1 MTVEQWLGPD
11 NEIGAKIWHKK
22 YQHKDETFDQ
32 WLERVSG
39 GRKELADLIAEKK
52 FLFGGRTLANRG
64 LDTEGSYFNC
74 YSRGFVHDDYKDIM
88 QAMVDI
94 GLTFKGQG
102 GQGIS
107 LSQLRPKGAPIKS
120 EYTSDGIVPFMKMY
134 NEVTVGTSQG
144 GSRKGALMLSID
156 ALHKEADTFIGIKS
170 EQGAIEGANLSLEI
184 DDEFMLAVEKYY
196 TENETVVLHI
206 KKNYSGHE
214 IEYDV
219 TPIEVFKHLVDN
231 SYDWGDPACL
241 FVNRFRNYNLMQF
254 DDDYQIET
262 SNPCGEQP
270 LPKHGA
276 CCLGSINLSEF
287 IKKPYTEQA
296 FFDSEGFV
304 IAVREG
310 IRALDSMIDENYM
323 RHPLPEQQRMSHDY
337 RNIGLGIFGYAT
349 AMMKMGLRYGSPE
362 AIEFTDSVFSLMFRA
377 AIIMSN
383 SLAKMYGP
391 FPNYK
396 DCVFDSEIM
405 KRHFSA
411 HEIEDMRQYG
421 LRNCSLLSVAP
432 TGSIATFLGESGGCE
447 PEFAIKYTRRTVGM
461 SDGEDEYYEI
471 YCKAAKEYMR
481 VHPGKEL
488 PSYFISSHEIPYLE
502 RIATQAVMQY
512 HVDTAISSTVNLPHD
527 ATREDV
533 AKLYLEAWRAGLKGI
548 TIFRDNCKKVGILTT
563 DSAPSTKDQ
572 DSHEEPV
579 CIQRGII
586 MDVPD
591 DLTYRKYKLSTGCGK
606 LYLFVG
612 IDDTTGTIYDFFT
625 NTDGVGGCTV
635 NTQAVSRL
643 LSACVRGGVPIE
655 YAIEQLQKAGT
666 CPSFQYAKGK
676 GKKLSPGKSCASA
689 IANVLAG
696 ILKELDTEDGTSQ
709 PEIPRDAEVRT
720 NSALHAS
727 GMKCPE
733 CGAELIAEGAC
744 NICKACGHSSC
755 SG

>member
-1 MTVEQWLGPD
+1 M
-11 NEIGAKIWHKK
+11 
-22 YQHKDETFDQ
+22 
-32 WLERVSG
+32 
-39 GRKELADLIAEKK
+39 
-52 FLFGGRTLANRG
+52 
-64 LDTEGSYFNC
+64 
-74 YSRGFVHDDYKDIM
+74 
-88 QAMVDI
+88 
-94 GLTFKGQG
+94 
-102 GQGIS
+102 
-107 LSQLRPKGAPIKS
+107 
-120 EYTSDGIVPFMKMY
+120 
-134 NEVTVGTSQG
+134 
-144 GSRKGALMLSID
+144 
-156 ALHKEADTFIGIKS
+156 
-170 EQGAIEGANLSLEI
+170 
-184 DDEFMLAVEKYY
+184 
-196 TENETVVLHI
+196 
-206 KKNYSGHE
+206 
-214 IEYDV
+214 
-219 TPIEVFKHLVDN
+219 
-231 SYDWGDPACL
+231 
-241 FVNRFRNYNLMQF
+241 
-254 DDDYQIET
+254 
-262 SNPCGEQP
+262 GEQP

-349 AMMKMGLRYGSPE
+349 ALMKMGLRYGSPE

-377 AIIMSN
+377 AVIMSN
-383 SLAKMYGP
+383 SLAKMHGP

-461 SDGEDEYYEI
+461 SDGEDAYYEI

-481 VHPGKEL
+481 VHPGEEL
-488 PSYFISSHEIPYLE
+488 PSYFVSSHEIPYLE
-502 RIATQAVMQY
+502 RIATQAVMQD

-579 CIQRGII
+579 CIQRGMI

-689 IANVLAG
+689 IANVLSG
-696 ILKELDTEDGTSQ
+696 ILKELDTEDGINQ
-709 PEIPRDAEVRT
+709 PEIIHAAESKT
-720 NSALHAS
+720 DSAPPTS
-727 GMKCPE
+727 VMKCPE
-733 CGAELIAEGAC
+733 CGVELIEEGGC
-744 NICKACGHSSC
+744 NVCKACGYSSC

>member
-349 AMMKMGLRYGSPE
+349 ALMKMGLRYGSPE

-377 AIIMSN
+377 AVIMSN
-383 SLAKMYGP
+383 SLAKMHGP

-421 LRNCSLLSVAP
+421 L
-432 TGSIATFLGESGGCE
+432 
-447 PEFAIKYTRRTVGM
+447 
-461 SDGEDEYYEI
+461 
-471 YCKAAKEYMR
+471 
-481 VHPGKEL
+481 
-488 PSYFISSHEIPYLE
+488 
-502 RIATQAVMQY
+502 
-512 HVDTAISSTVNLPHD
+512 
-527 ATREDV
+527 
-533 AKLYLEAWRAGLKGI
+533 
-548 TIFRDNCKKVGILTT
+548 
-563 DSAPSTKDQ
+563 
-572 DSHEEPV
+572 
-579 CIQRGII
+579 
-586 MDVPD
+586 
-591 DLTYRKYKLSTGCGK
+591 
-606 LYLFVG
+606 
-612 IDDTTGTIYDFFT
+612 
-625 NTDGVGGCTV
+625 
-635 NTQAVSRL
+635 SRL

>member
-22 YQHKDETFDQ
+22 YQHKDETFEQ

-94 GLTFKGQG
+94 GLTFKRQG

-120 EYTSDGIVPFMKMY
+120 ECTSDGIVPFMKMY

-184 DDEFMLAVEKYY
+184 DDEFMQAVEKYY
-196 TENETVVLHI
+196 TKNETVVLHI

-296 FFDSEGFV
+296 FFDSDGFV

-349 AMMKMGLRYGSPE
+349 ALMKIGLRYGSPE

-377 AIIMSN
+377 AVIMSN
-383 SLAKMYGP
+383 TLAKMHGP

-396 DCVFDSEIM
+396 DCVFDSDILQ
-405 KRHFSA
+405 KHFSSR
-411 HEIEDMRQYG
+411 EIDEMRQYG

-432 TGSIATFLGESGGCE
+432 TGSIATLLGESGGCE

-502 RIATQAVMQY
+502 RIATQAVMQD

-527 ATREDV
+527 ATREDI

-563 DSAPSTKDQ
+563 DAAPSTKDR
-572 DSHEEPV
+572 DLHKEPV
-579 CIQRGII
+579 CIQRGMI

-643 LSACVRGGVPIE
+643 LSACVRGGVPVE

-689 IANVLAG
+689 IANVLSG
-696 ILKELDTEDGTSQ
+696 ILKELDTED
-709 PEIPRDAEVRT
+709 
-720 NSALHAS
+720 SAGQLEFPHDTEHRVDFVSDAS

>member
-39 GRKELADLIAEKK
+39 KRKELADLIAEKK

-349 AMMKMGLRYGSPE
+349 ALMKMGLRYGSPE

-377 AIIMSN
+377 AVIMSN
-383 SLAKMYGP
+383 SLAKMHGP

-405 KRHFSA
+405 KRHFSS

-502 RIATQAVMQY
+502 RIATQAVMQD

-563 DSAPSTKDQ
+563 DSVPGAKDQ
-572 DSHEEPV
+572 DSQKETV
-579 CIQRGII
+579 CIQRGMI

-666 CPSFQYAKGK
+666 CPSFQYARGK

-696 ILKELDTEDGTSQ
+696 ILKELDTEDGINQ
-709 PEIPRDAEVRT
+709 PEIIHAAEAKT
-720 NSALHAS
+720 DSAPPTS
-727 GMKCPE
+727 VMECPE
-733 CGAELIAEGAC
+733 CGEELIEEGGC
-744 NICKACGHSSC
+744 NVCKACGYSSC